1 MEKIK
6 SRNLLLSGDSTMADR
21 TWHQEIFDCERVT
34 NLAVPGAGNK
44 YISESVMSHIV
55 ENPGVDHVLVN
66 WSGLNR
72 VDVPLPLGVR
82 VEYADRRAGQRTT
95 KASRYWSND
104 MAPWR
109 DRRTEI
115 NVEERLVRLMYQ
127 EKGYVSVKNQALIS
141 IVNLQ
146 NFLKVRQIPYLFCF
160 LYDYTNTD
168 FDHNHLTGE
177 SGTEGFS
184 TLGSVPKAHP
194 FLAELDRESCLQ
206 PPGLDWALVQ
216 DEDQFHDSIHLT
228 PEGYRAWAR
237 EMLRQYNITKTG

>member
-1 MEKIK
+1 
-6 SRNLLLSGDSTMADR
+6 MADR

-44 YISESVMSHIV
+44 YIAESVMSHIV
-55 ENPGVDHVLVN
+55 ENPEVDQVLVN

-82 VEYADRRAGQRTT
+82 MECKDRHAGRRTT
-95 KASRYWSND
+95 RASRYWTND

-109 DRRTEI
+109 DRQVEI

-127 EKGYVSVKNQALIS
+127 EKAYVSVKNQALIS

-146 NFLKVRQIPYLFCF
+146 NFLKVKQIPYLFCF
-160 LYDYTNTD
+160 VYDYTNQD

-177 SGTEGFS
+177 SDTGHFS
-184 TLGSVPKAHP
+184 TLGSVPEAHP
-194 FLAELDRESCLQ
+194 LLAELDRQSCLQ
-206 PPGLDWALVQ
+206 PPALDWALVQ
-216 DEDQFHDSIHLT
+216 DEDQFRDSIHLT
-228 PEGYRAWAR
+228 DDGYRAWAR
-237 EMLRQYNITKTG
+237 EMLRQYNITKQG